1 VRIGEVARTLGLSP
15 DRIRYYVR
23 EGLIIPEPRG
33 RQHDFGP
40 SVLED
45 LRMLL
50 RLKELGFNLREIHR
64 ILSLRRVSDPT
75 DPEDLSDLLDLYA
88 RKRRELEEQRSRIEG
103 ALSALDR
110 EVEAFCTLR
119 RPQAVRSGVPL
130 RALELLRCP
139 RCGLP
144 PSLTGASVDARWVHE
159 GALTCPCGYG
169 AQIREGILRTGNRNT
184 SRYDRPDTTRE
195 LYKDLPSPL
204 VTLFARAHD
213 WMFARMD
220 RLCPPGRT
228 ILETH
233 PNAYFFLYIVSGR
246 IPRENLYVVIDK
258 FPETLEMYKRKID
271 LLGRELDIL
280 YLADASL
287 DYPLRE
293 GCFDGFVDFFGSNEE
308 GFYRE
313 KFLLYGLDRFLA
325 PEAGVLG
332 TYFHYPPRSRSVKNL
347 CAEYP
352 EATPRNFDLA
362 LYRRSLA
369 ETGFAVLE
377 EERIGS
383 VTDAGKNLA
392 FSFHEPGEELGLF
405 SFLARRTPAG
415 ADRR

>member
-1 VRIGEVARTLGLSP
+1 VKIGEVSRELGISA
-15 DRIRYYVR
+15 DSIRFYVR
-23 EGLIIPEPRG
+23 EGLLIPDAKG
-33 RQHDFGP
+33 LQHDFG
-40 SVLED
+40 SSALED

-50 RLKELGFNLREIHR
+50 RLKNLGFSLREIHR

-88 RKRRELEEQRSRIEG
+88 RKRRELEERRRRIEG
-103 ALSALDR
+103 AMAALDR
-110 EVEAFCTLR
+110 EVETFCTLR
-119 RPQAVRSGVPL
+119 RPKAVRSGVPL

-139 RCGLP
+139 LCGLS
-144 PSLTGASVDARWVHE
+144 PSLTGASMDARWVHE
-159 GALTCPCGYG
+159 GTLVCPCGYG
-169 AQIREGILRTGNRNT
+169 AEIREGILRTGHLNT
-184 SRYDRPDTTRE
+184 SRHDRPDTTRE

-204 VTLFARAHD
+204 VTLFAKAHD

-220 RLCPPGRT
+220 RLCPPGGT

-271 LLGRELDIL
+271 LLGRDLDIL
-280 YLADASL
+280 YLADASP

-313 KFLLYGLDRFLA
+313 EDLLRGLDRFLA
-325 PEAGVLG
+325 PGAGVLG
-332 TYFHYPPRSRSVKNL
+332 TYFHYPPRSRSVRNL

-352 EATPRNFDLA
+352 EATLRNFDLSR
-362 LYRRSLA
+362 YRRALA
-369 ETGFAVLE
+369 ETSFAVLE

-392 FSFHEPGEELGLF
+392 FGFHEPGEELGLL
-405 SFLARRTPAG
+405 SFLAKRSPTGP
-415 ADRR
+415 DRR